1 MMSFP
6 ALPAWASPG
15 IAKRRRSPVTMRPVV
30 VTTPVLERLRSGWD
44 YSTQVLLAR
53 FRRRLAAAVVIVVMS
68 AVSPNC
74 AAQNM
79 TTVAGTGVAQRN
91 VDAGPVARVAIG
103 QPFGVEFGPDSMLYV
118 TEVQNHRILR
128 VNIATGQ
135 VKTVAGTGV
144 KGYQGD
150 GGPALAASL
159 NEPYELRF
167 DPQGA
172 MYFVEMQNHIVRCV
186 DRKTGVIRTI
196 AGDGQ
201 AGFAGDGGP
210 ALRARFN
217 RPHSI
222 ALDGR
227 GGLLVAD
234 IGNHRIR
241 RIDLKTGALETL
253 AGNGEKKLP
262 AGGQPLSGP
271 LLGPRALF
279 VKDAEVYVALREGHS
294 VWKFHLDER
303 KWVHVAGRGTPGYSG
318 DGGDPRLAEFNG
330 PKGVAVDDQGRVVVA
345 DTENQVI
352 RRIDPKTQRI
362 ETLAGGGPQ
371 QRGYAG
377 DGGPA
382 TAAWLARPHGVCI
395 GPDHAVYI
403 GDTENHRVRRV
414 EADDR
419 EGSPR

>member
-1 MMSFP
+1 
-6 ALPAWASPG
+6 
-15 IAKRRRSPVTMRPVV
+15 
-30 VTTPVLERLRSGWD
+30 
-44 YSTQVLLAR
+44 
-53 FRRRLAAAVVIVVMS
+53 MS
-68 AVSPNC
+68 ALSPKC
-74 AAQNM
+74 TAQNI
-79 TTVAGTGVAQRN
+79 TTVAGSGAAQRN
-91 VDAGPVARVAIG
+91 VDAGPATKVAIG

-118 TEVQNHRILR
+118 TEVQNHRIFR
-128 VNIATGQ
+128 VNLATGQ
-135 VKTVAGTGV
+135 AKTVAGIGV
-144 KGYQGD
+144 KGYDGD

-159 NEPYELRF
+159 NEPYEVRF
-167 DPQGA
+167 DRQGT
-172 MYFVEMQNHIVRCV
+172 MYFVEMQNHIVRAV
-186 DRKTGVIRTI
+186 DAKTGIIRTV

-210 ALRARFN
+210 ALKARFQ

-241 RIDLKTGALETL
+241 RIDLAKGVVETL

-262 AGGQPLSGP
+262 VAGQRIDGP

-279 VKDAEVYVALREGHS
+279 VKDSVVWVALREGHS

-303 KWVHVAGRGTPGYSG
+303 QWVHVAGKGTSGYSG

-330 PKGVAVDDQGRVVVA
+330 PKGIALDDRGRVLVV
-345 DTENQVI
+345 DTENQVV

-377 DGGPA
+377 DKGPA
-382 TAAWLARPHGVCI
+382 ANAALGRPHGVCV
-395 GPDHAVYI
+395 GPDHAVYL

-419 EGSPR
+419 E